1 MTEKFVTLPRE
12 VLEQALNALEAGVKI
27 SPNSVLHDRLRAALE
42 QPQGDQ
48 EPVAWCVMN
57 GVSRYQLLKTKVVA
71 DALAAEMQKRH
82 DLSGSIAAFH
92 VKPAYTHPQD
102 LRCKSNQA
110 RLATLWGYV
119 KADQPQAEQEP
130 VAWRLFD
137 DDPIPGTKPKWVYYD
152 KDDFVND
159 VDPTEHFQLECL
171 YTHPQPKRDPLPD
184 HYINDM
190 FSAASIAEG
199 DMFRRFAR
207 AIEAAHNIK

>member
-12 VLEQALNALEAGVKI
+12 VLEQALNALDAGVKI

-42 QPQGDQ
+42 KPQVEQ
-48 EPVAWCVMN
+48 EPVGYEYVEHRPYGAPGEIRRCTI
-57 GVSRYQLLKTKVVA
+57 LLEHYRNADGTIAGDWEWLVQQFKTSKNTISMRP
-71 DALAAEMQKRH
+71 L
-82 DLSGSIAAFH
+82 
-92 VKPAYTHPQD
+92 YTQP
-102 LRCKSNQA
+102 
-110 RLATLWGYV
+110 
-119 KADQPQAEQEP
+119 QPQAEQEP
-130 VAWRLFD
+130 VAWRLLD

-152 KDDFVND
+152 KYDFVNG

-171 YTHPQPKRDPLPD
+171 YTRPQPKRDPLPD
-184 HYINDM
+184 HYINNM